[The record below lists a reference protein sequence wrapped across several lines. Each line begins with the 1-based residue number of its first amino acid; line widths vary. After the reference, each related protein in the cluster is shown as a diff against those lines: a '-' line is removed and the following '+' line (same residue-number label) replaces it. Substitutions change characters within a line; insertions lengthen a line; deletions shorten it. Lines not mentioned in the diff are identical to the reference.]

1 MTHVPYKGAG
11 PALIDLAA
19 GQIDV
24 MISNYSSLVPQ
35 MKSGKVRAIAV
46 TSPKPS
52 PAFPDLPPV
61 AAAVPGYAMD
71 IWVTVFRPRRHAGAA
86 GRAPRTRKSTRI
98 SAFRRSCARLPRSRR
113 CPPGRA
119 GKPAAIAAR
128 LKQELAQLKKIAAE
142 RQISLD

>member
-1 MTHVPYKGAG
+1 YKGAG

-24 MISNYSSLVPQ
+24 MVSNYSTLISQ

-61 AAAVPGYAMD
+61 ATAVPGYAMD
-71 IWVTVFRPRRHAGAA
+71 IWVTVFAPAGTP
-86 GRAPRTRKSTRI
+86 APLVERLNKEINEI
-98 SAFRRSCARLPRSRR
+98 SASAELRAFLDPDGAVPVALP
-113 CPPGRA
+113 
-119 GKPAAIAAR
+119 PAAIAAR
-128 LKQELAQLKKIAAE
+128 LKQDLAQLKRIAAE
-142 RQISLD
+142 RKISLD